1 VKAVILAGGLGS
13 RLSEETDRIPKPMV
27 TVGGDP
33 ILWHIMKIYTQ
44 FKITDFV
51 VCLGYKGYVIKE
63 YFRNYAL
70 HRSDVTLDI
79 RTGEQ
84 TVHQSVVEPWHVT
97 LVETGAETMT
107 GGRMKRVRDWVSDG
121 AFCLTYGDGV
131 ADIDVKALID
141 FHRSHGKLVTLT
153 SILPPGRFGV
163 LQMDGEQVV
172 GFAEKAD
179 SRSNPINGGFFVIEP
194 KALDYIAGDETI
206 WEREPMERL
215 AAEGELMAYRHDGFW
230 QAMDT
235 LRDRRYLED
244 LWVSGKAPWK
254 NWP

>member
-1 VKAVILAGGLGS
+1 
-13 RLSEETDRIPKPMV
+13 MV

>member
-1 VKAVILAGGLGS
+1 MKAVILAGGLGS